1 MHGMLQ
7 DMYRK
12 TRQTYTKTH
21 RKHGKTTKMHT
32 KTQKLLGWHMIQRQV
47 RNVGC
52 LKKQQLIQQQLEQR
66 DTAGREWVD

>member
-1 MHGMLQ
+1 
-7 DMYRK
+7 
-12 TRQTYTKTH
+12 
-21 RKHGKTTKMHT
+21 
-32 KTQKLLGWHMIQRQV
+32 MIQRQV